1 MKKTYVFI
9 FNLYILFVFSLPVF
23 SQTEKT
29 YALRLGIDI
38 SRFSL
43 LLLNP
48 DRKALEFSADVEL
61 KKNYIPTIEIGFNNI
76 HLKKDSLYNYTSNG
90 NYYRLGVDYNLLKP
104 KTIHDKELFFLG
116 CRYGMSFFNHT
127 VNDILIKDSYW
138 GNYNGTISPKSS
150 LAQWIELTG
159 GIRAEVIKNFYFG
172 WSLRARILLHKTKEA
187 QNTIY
192 WIPGYGKGNVKSAIG
207 FNYSIFYSIPVFK
220 TKIK

>member
-9 FNLYILFVFSLPVF
+9 FNLYILFVFSMPVF

-116 CRYGMSFFNHT
+116 
-127 VNDILIKDSYW
+127 L
-138 GNYNGTISPKSS
+138 
-150 LAQWIELTG
+150 
-159 GIRAEVIKNFYFG
+159 
-172 WSLRARILLHKTKEA
+172 
-187 QNTIY
+187 
-192 WIPGYGKGNVKSAIG
+192 
-207 FNYSIFYSIPVFK
+207 
-220 TKIK
+220 